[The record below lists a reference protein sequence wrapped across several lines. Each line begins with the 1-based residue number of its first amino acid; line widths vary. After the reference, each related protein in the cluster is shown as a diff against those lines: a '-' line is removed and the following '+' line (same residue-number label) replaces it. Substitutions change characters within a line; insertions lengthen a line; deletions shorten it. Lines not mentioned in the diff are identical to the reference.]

1 MGMRGFRHTL
11 SAPGGSPDVGRV
23 RSERN
28 MRGGSGSGK
37 GSPAFTGQVILL
49 FCRMRRRAHVPRRSQ
64 DHLRVNGVDKRRG
77 VGVDPCS
84 RCSSA
89 LPAHKTTSWG
99 RGGVPG
105 RLCVDLLSQNV
116 PRSNDRNPAST
127 TSAAWRPRP
136 APGALGRAQGWS
148 RSAEAAASAPLKKCS
163 VRTRQLC
170 LRRKSDLGLLEY
182 NAKLRGTRDSHI

>member
-1 MGMRGFRHTL
+1 MGMRGCRHKL
-11 SAPGGSPDVGRV
+11 SAPGGPPDVGRG

-28 MRGGSGSGK
+28 TRGGSGSGK
-37 GSPAFTGQVILL
+37 GSPACTGQGILL
-49 FCRMRRRAHVPRRSQ
+49 SCGMRRRAHVPRRSQ

-105 RLCVDLLSQNV
+105 RLCVDILSQNV
-116 PRSNDRNPAST
+116 PRSNDPN
-127 TSAAWRPRP
+127 SAALPVQPGGRGRILVHW
-136 APGALGRAQGWS
+136 GALRGGHGARKPRQRRRS
-148 RSAEAAASAPLKKCS
+148 KSDRSA
-163 VRTRQLC
+163 
-170 LRRKSDLGLLEY
+170 DGW
-182 NAKLRGTRDSHI
+182 